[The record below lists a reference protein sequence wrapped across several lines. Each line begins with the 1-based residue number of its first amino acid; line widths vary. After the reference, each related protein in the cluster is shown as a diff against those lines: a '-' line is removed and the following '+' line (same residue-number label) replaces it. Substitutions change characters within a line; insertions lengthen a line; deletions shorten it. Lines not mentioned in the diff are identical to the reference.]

1 MFGERR
7 KNKRG
12 KKKRGGQSADSL
24 YSDSSHVPAVAGRPA
39 GPSGDLCHVAAAK
52 TKQKEGKKRRRQDKE
67 REREKE
73 RDYSQRRCN
82 GTAKEERRGMR
93 GWRRVNS
100 GEILLVSVNDG
111 PWSALVS
118 WRRRGFSRAS
128 PVSDGGGG
136 K

>member
-1 MFGERR
+1 M
-7 KNKRG
+7 
-12 KKKRGGQSADSL
+12 
-24 YSDSSHVPAVAGRPA
+24 PAVAGRPA
-39 GPSGDLCHVAAAK
+39 GPSGGLCHVAAAK
-52 TKQKEGKKRRRQDKE
+52 TKQKEGKKLSEVDG
-67 REREKE
+67 EKE
-73 RDYSQRRCN
+73 RKTIRSGRRRCN
-82 GTAKEERRGMR
+82 GTAEGERRGTR